1 MDSLEEIIVEIGR
14 LGDRE
19 YMNDKCIEVS
29 EKLAEIGKIEASKRF
44 YAAPYDDGNDVNDVL
59 VYTEGKGAEFSVV
72 AEGEAVTFIEFGAGI
87 HYNGTEPYPEP
98 RPDGIVNIGDYGYK
112 QGRKDKW
119 YYTTP
124 DGVKHETHGTP
135 ATMPMYHAGKAI
147 VKAAEE
153 VVAEVFK
160 DI

>member
-1 MDSLEEIIVEIGR
+1 MDDLEEIIVKIGR
-14 LGDRE
+14 LGDQE

-29 EKLAEIGKIEASKRF
+29 QKLAEIGKKEAAERF
-44 YAAPYDDGNDVNDVL
+44 YTAPYDEGNDANDVL
-59 VYTEGKGAEFSVV
+59 VFTRSKGAKASVE
-72 AEGEAVTFIEFGAGI
+72 AEGEAVAFIEFGAGV
-87 HYNGTEPYPEP
+87 HYNGAEPYPEP
-98 RPDGIVNIGDYGYK
+98 RPSGIVNIGDYGYK

-135 ATMPMYHAGKAI
+135 ASMPMYHAGKAI
-147 VKAAEE
+147 VKAVDE
-153 VVAEVFK
+153 VTAEVFK